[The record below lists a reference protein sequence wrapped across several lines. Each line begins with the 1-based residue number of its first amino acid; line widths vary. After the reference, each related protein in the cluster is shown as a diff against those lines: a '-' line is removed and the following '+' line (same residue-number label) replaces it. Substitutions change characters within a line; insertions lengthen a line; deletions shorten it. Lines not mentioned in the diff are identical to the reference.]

1 MNDRKNVPGSFPPK
15 CPRCGGVLRQGAHAG
30 PCPRCMLR
38 SALEDEQFFTS
49 TPLHFAGYDLLEKL
63 GEGGMGVVY
72 KARQVGGIERI
83 VALKRIR
90 DGEFAEPSV
99 RRRFLA
105 ETRAIAELRHAH
117 IVPIHE
123 VGEYEDEPY
132 FTMEFMPGGN
142 LAQNAARYAD
152 PKRAAVLIAKVAR
165 AAHAGHEK
173 QIIHRDL
180 KPANILF
187 DDREEPHIADFGL
200 AKRLDN
206 PDGLTTTGIVM
217 GTACYMAPERAAG
230 RTNRDTVAADI
241 WSLGVLLY
249 ELVGRRR
256 PFAGRSSFEI
266 LRHVVEAEPEPLDR
280 VRAGADADLVRICS
294 KCLHKAPERRYLLAK
309 TLAEELEQ
317 YVRGQH

>member
-1 MNDRKNVPGSFPPK
+1 MNDSKNVPGGFAPK
-15 CPRCGGVLRQGAHAG
+15 CPRCGGVLRQGVHAG
-30 PCPRCMLR
+30 LCPRCMLR
-38 SALEDEQFFTS
+38 SALVDEKFSTS
-49 TPLHFAGYDLLEKL
+49 GPTHFAGYNLLEKL

-72 KARQVGGIERI
+72 KARQLGGGDRI

-90 DGEFAEPSV
+90 DAEFAERSV

-105 ETRAIAELRHAH
+105 ETRTIAELRHAH

-132 FTMEFMPGGN
+132 FTMEFMRGGN
-142 LAQNAARYAD
+142 LAQNAARHAD
-152 PKRAAVLIAKVAR
+152 PKQAAALIAKVAR

-173 QIIHRDL
+173 HIIHRDL

-187 DDREEPHIADFGL
+187 DDRDEPHIADFGL
-200 AKRLDN
+200 AKRLDK
-206 PDGLTTTGIVM
+206 PDDLTTTGVVI
-217 GTACYMAPERAAG
+217 GTACYMPPERASGGA
-230 RTNRDTVAADI
+230 NRDTAAADI

-256 PFAGRSSFEI
+256 PFTGRSAFEI
-266 LRHVVEAEPEPLDR
+266 LRHVVEDEPEPLDR
-280 VRAGADADLVRICS
+280 VRVGVDADLVRICG

-317 YVRGQH
+317 YVREQP